1 MRKHRMVLVIAALLP
16 VLLGAC
22 GKKVVTS
29 QDNLDRTFEQMM
41 SGVTLIG
48 RSSNLNGDKIGSE
61 EKYTID
67 GVSKVAGNTWL
78 LRTRLQCCGG
88 KEVPV
93 PLPVSILWAGDTP
106 VITLT
111 DLAIPG
117 MGTYTARVV
126 LYRDQYAGTWRGQKG
141 GGQVFGKI
149 VRNQ

>member
-61 EKYTID
+61 EKYAID